1 MKLKNRILRMEV
13 SVDQNCVLCGQAE
26 ESRDHLFFLCP
37 IAADLWMR
45 ALSFIGASGGPSQW
59 HLLIPWFQR
68 RSKNTL
74 QTKFIAAAATRTM
87 YVIWN
92 MRNKKLF
99 GEEEVNIT
107 ASYRDII
114 GGLKMKLGAIDFRNT
129 NEIDRK
135 WLGSI
140 GMLP

>member
-1 MKLKNRILRMEV
+1 MGG

-37 IAADLWMR
+37 IAADFWMR
-45 ALSFIGASGGPSQW
+45 ALRFIGVSRGPSQW
-59 HLLIPWFQR
+59 HLLIPWFK

-74 QTKFIAAAATRTM
+74 QTKFIATAATRTM
-87 YVIWN
+87 YVIWS

-99 GEEEVNIT
+99 GEEEVNVF

-114 GGLKMKLGAIDFRNT
+114 GGLKMKLGVIDVRKP